1 MYCKI
6 YNIVKDM
13 KAKHSK
19 ISNLRRKHNINEQ
32 KKIIENRKKFCV
44 SKENILQA
52 KLVLER
58 IIKIDIC

>member
-6 YNIVKDM
+6 YNIVKYM
-13 KAKHSK
+13 KTKYSK
-19 ISNLRRKHNINEQ
+19 ISNLRSKHNISEQ
-32 KKIIENRKKFCV
+32 KKIIENRKKFCG

-58 IIKIDIC
+58 IIKIDMS